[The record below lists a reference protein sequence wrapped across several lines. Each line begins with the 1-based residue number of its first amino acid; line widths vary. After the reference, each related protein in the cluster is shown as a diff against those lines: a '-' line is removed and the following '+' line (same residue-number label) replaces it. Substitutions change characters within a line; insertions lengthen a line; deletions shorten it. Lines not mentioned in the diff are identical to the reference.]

1 MRSTTSPASAKHTL
15 TCAAASSQSCARSA
29 PCGRALSCAQF
40 ARVQLL
46 SDSAPMVSRNTAAAA
61 QSPVD
66 HRAAAKT
73 PAPID
78 MRGCGLL
85 GRGHSRRTLFRIA
98 TEARCPAAAQRKD
111 LVSLPATFLIG
122 ISSFDVH
129 VLIIYDFDDTILSDA
144 RCYNQRPKK
153 GVITLGLA
161 RAAGVHDRRSPA
173 LAAARASS

>member
-40 ARVQLL
+40 ARVAAPVRLGSHGFAQYG
-46 SDSAPMVSRNTAAAA
+46 SGSAITSRPPGSSKDASADRYARLWSTRSRTFKANT
-61 QSPVD
+61 V
-66 HRAAAKT
+66 
-73 PAPID
+73 
-78 MRGCGLL
+78 
-85 GRGHSRRTLFRIA
+85 RIA

-153 GVITLGLA
+153 GVITLA